1 MIQEKLQEIHHKFG
15 ISEMANYK
23 IQLFID
29 SLIEQDRVNQ
39 LLIQDVRKCSCCERV
54 KKLTHCEDCGNDIGI
69 VDN

>member
-29 SLIEQDRVNQ
+29 SLIEQDQGQSITYTR
-39 LLIQDVRKCSCCERV
+39 C
-54 KKLTHCEDCGNDIGI
+54 
-69 VDN
+69 